1 MTIKEFAEVQH
12 VSYESIRKK
21 IKRYEKDLKGHIRM
35 QGRTQYLD
43 DFAIEFLG
51 QHQQKSQI
59 IIADASE
66 EIEQLKNE
74 NKALLIKVAELQEQ
88 LLTEKDSVKLL
99 QKEKIELLEKK
110 NEEKPRKWWQRK
122 REV

>member
-1 MTIKEFAEVQH
+1 MTIKEFAEIQH
-12 VSYESIRKK
+12 ISYESVRKK
-21 IKRYEKDLKGHIRM
+21 IKRYEKELHGHINM

-43 DFAIEFLG
+43 DFAVEFL
-51 QHQQKSQI
+51 QKHQQNQQI
-59 IIADASE
+59 IMMSADQNE

-74 NKALLIKVAELQEQ
+74 NKVLLVKVAELQEQ
-88 LLTEKDSVKLL
+88 LLNEKDNVKLL

-122 REV
+122 

>member
-21 IKRYEKDLKGHIRM
+21 IKRYEKDLKGHISM

-43 DFAIEFLG
+43 DFAIDFLS
-51 QHQQKSQI
+51 QHQQKPQI
-59 IIADASE
+59 IIADANE

-88 LLTEKDSVKLL
+88 LLSEKDNVKLL
-99 QKEKIELLEKK
+99 QNEKIELLEKK

-122 REV
+122 